1 MSSQGIT
8 YNASDAWQVR
18 RLAVEHSIVKH
29 RISLVNEVY
38 YSTDQDDRSRENNA
52 GAKKVAYDG
61 LDPLIAPT
69 I

>member
-1 MSSQGIT
+1 MYTLRYIAQKKKLFKFQLLCR
-8 YNASDAWQVR
+8 AP
-18 RLAVEHSIVKH
+18 IVKH